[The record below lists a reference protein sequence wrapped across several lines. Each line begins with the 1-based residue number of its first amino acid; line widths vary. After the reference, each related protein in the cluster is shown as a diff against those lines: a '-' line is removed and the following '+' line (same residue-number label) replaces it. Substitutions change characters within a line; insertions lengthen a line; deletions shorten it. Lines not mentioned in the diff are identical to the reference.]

1 MAPTTSDIE
10 AMLNAAVP
18 VFGVDGAFS
27 SDELLSILS
36 GYRVIGLG
44 EATHGDATSFLL
56 KRALISGLVSREK
69 SVIVAWERT
78 PAQMFLFD
86 QFVRGGAETAL
97 DEIGLIYPW
106 VYDEVWELMLWLR
119 THNSSADTP
128 VRLFGVDMEAP
139 PLPVALRELAERYT
153 ALEGF
158 ADTFVDGLREPDLR
172 TREWCETLAPAID
185 AASTAALS
193 IEDLLLLRTARQWLE
208 SQRVGLEPGR
218 ALSGPSRDSS
228 MAANLAWIT
237 AHDDATVIYWAHNGH
252 VCRYPGMAGSH
263 LEALLPDEY
272 LSVGVAFG
280 NGSYVAGS
288 PDPDRGFDPHLR
300 VHSAQA
306 PAANSLEELLGAVGV
321 PAYALDVRP
330 FRRGSHPLAQ
340 EQTLRQVT
348 LAGGVD
354 EFSVQVVPADIY
366 DVIIWIDIARPATV
380 IPSSNGA
387 W

>member
-1 MAPTTSDIE
+1 MAPTPSDIE
-10 AMLNAAVP
+10 AMLNAAIP
-18 VFGVDGAFS
+18 VLGVDGDFN

-56 KRALISGLVSREK
+56 KRALISALVSREK
-69 SVIVAWERT
+69 SVIIAWERT
-78 PAQMFLFD
+78 PMMLLFD
-86 QFVRGGAETAL
+86 QFVRGGAEAAL

-119 THNSSADTP
+119 THNSSAARP
-128 VRLFGVDMEAP
+128 VRLSGVDMEAP
-139 PLPVALRELAERYT
+139 PLPFALREFTERYT

-172 TREWCETLAPAID
+172 TREWCETLAAAID

-193 IEDLLLLRTARQWLE
+193 VEDLLLLRTARQWLE
-208 SQRVGLEPGR
+208 NQRVGREPGQ

-263 LEALLPDEY
+263 LGELLPDGY

-306 PAANSLEELLGAVGV
+306 PAANSLEELLAAVGL

-330 FRRGSHPLAQ
+330 FRCGSHALAQ

-354 EFSVQVVPADIY
+354 EFSVQAVPANIY
-366 DVIIWIDIARPATV
+366 DVIIWIDRARPATV